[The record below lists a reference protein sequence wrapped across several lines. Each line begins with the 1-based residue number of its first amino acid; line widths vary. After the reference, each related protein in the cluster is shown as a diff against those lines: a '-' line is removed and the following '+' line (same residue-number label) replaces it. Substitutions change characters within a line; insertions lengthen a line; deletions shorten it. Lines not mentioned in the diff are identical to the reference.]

1 MNSIQEIK
9 NWYLDNFKLFEEKL
23 NGDDEKIINSFRK
36 NAIENFSNLNF
47 PTTKDEEWKYT
58 NISPI
63 LNYKFKPVL
72 VNFVKSKTFTEEEIK
87 SLLFSEENFTN
98 IIFIN
103 GVYSVELSSNVSS
116 DLLIILPLSKAI
128 KKYPEIIEKYIVNN
142 NDINLNIFN
151 ALNSAFAEE
160 GIFIFVKPNQIIE
173 KPIQILFFTSSNE
186 EIFTT
191 PRNLILLG
199 ENSQAKIIESYAGLN
214 NTTYFTSTVS
224 EIILLENAVLEHI
237 KYQNESL
244 NSFHIANMEIDLERS
259 SNFKSININF
269 GGLITRNNI
278 NAKFND
284 EYGTCQLN
292 GVYVGTKNQLTDNH
306 TMIDHAK
313 PNCQSHE
320 SYKGILKDNSHG
332 VFNGK
337 IMVRRDAQK
346 TNALQENKT
355 LLLSK
360 DSVINSKPQLEIFAD
375 DVKCTHGAAIGQLD
389 DEALFYLQS
398 RGISEDNAR
407 KMLINAFISEVVELI
422 DIQEVKEKLEKL
434 ISEKI

>member
-9 NWYLDNFKLFEEKL
+9 NWYIDNFKIFEEKI
-23 NGDDEKIINSFRK
+23 NGDKVEIIDSFRK
-36 NAIENFSNLNF
+36 NAIDKFSDLNF

-63 LNYKFKPVL
+63 LNYKFKPSFDKKYQL
-72 VNFVKSKTFTEEEIK
+72 QKEEIGK
-87 SLLFSEENFTN
+87 LLFSKDNFTN
-98 IIFIN
+98 LIFIN
-103 GVYSVELSSNVSS
+103 GNYSEELSSNVSNDS
-116 DLLIILPLSKAI
+116 VIILPLSKAI
-128 KKYPEIIEKYIVNN
+128 KEYPELIEKHLGKYSDFNS
-142 NDINLNIFN
+142 NIFS
-151 ALNSAFAEE
+151 ALNSAFAKE
-160 GIFIFVKPNQIIE
+160 GIFIYVKSNQIIE
-173 KPIQILFFTSSNE
+173 RPIQILFFTSSNE

-199 ENSQAKIIESYAGLN
+199 ENSQAKIIESYGGLN

-224 EIILLENAVLEHI
+224 EIVLLENAVLEHI

-244 NSFHIANMEIDLERS
+244 NSFHIANLEIDLERS

-292 GVYVGTKNQLTDNH
+292 GVYVGTSNQLTDNH
-306 TMIDHAK
+306 TLIDHAK

-389 DEALFYLQS
+389 EEALFYLQS
-398 RGISEDNAR
+398 RGIAEEQAR

-422 DIQEVKEKLEKL
+422 DIQEVKEELEEL
-434 ISEKI
+434 ISQKI

>member
-151 ALNSAFAEE
+151 ALNSAFAKE

>member
-23 NGDDEKIINSFRK
+23 NGDDEKNINSFRK

-72 VNFVKSKTFTEEEIK
+72 VDFVKSKTFTEEEIK

-128 KKYPEIIEKYIVNN
+128 NKYPEIIEKYIVNN

-151 ALNSAFAEE
+151 ALNSAFAKE

>member
-103 GVYSVELSSNVSS
+103 GAYSVELSSNVSS

>member
-72 VNFVKSKTFTEEEIK
+72 VDFVKSKTFTEEEIK

-151 ALNSAFAEE
+151 ALNSAFAKE